1 MSTDAVTLFFAL
13 LAVVVQLAVVATLVA
28 LVAGGANVRSRLV
41 DTIGPDATKLAL
53 AIATTATL
61 GSLYLSEVANFIPCR
76 LCWIQRGFM
85 YPLVPLLAL
94 AEWRRIAILQRL
106 GLLLAGV
113 GAGVSIYHVLLERLP
128 QRDRHLRSGEPLHLD
143 LGEPLRVPHHPHHG
157 ARVGCGDHH
166 AAVAAL
172 VVQAP
177 HGLATPDAVERTEE
191 PRPRPQRTAAPWCGA
206 PSPGGGGPALRVG
219 ASSRVMLFA
228 RRPRL
233 EPLLGAHPRMRRQRR
248 RSSRSNAS
256 AMAR

>member
-128 QRDRHLRSGEPLHLD
+128 QLETDICAVENPCTLIWINRFGYLTIPTMALSGFAGIITLLSLRWWYERRSGTF
-143 LGEPLRVPHHPHHG
+143 V
-157 ARVGCGDHH
+157 
-166 AAVAAL
+166 
-172 VVQAP
+172 
-177 HGLATPDAVERTEE
+177 TSERSEE
-191 PRPRPQRTAAPWCGA
+191 PAHTA
-206 PSPGGGGPALRVG
+206 S
-219 ASSRVMLFA
+219 
-228 RRPRL
+228 
-233 EPLLGAHPRMRRQRR
+233 
-248 RSSRSNAS
+248 
-256 AMAR
+256 